1 MKRGG
6 ECTGNFQN
14 IHVTIKAIMFRKKY
28 KKLSIKLFSK
38 TVSGINQIL
47 VKTLGFLPLVSAVS
61 IKQDLDSAALLDYP
75 KKDIKMSVDS
85 RIELKRLRACSEE
98 PATVDW
104 IAKNRRPGDV
114 FYDIG
119 ASVGAYS
126 FIFFAEAKGDCAV
139 YAFEPN
145 PFTFSSLSKNILLN
159 GMEEKITAFN
169 LALSDKTGIAK
180 FFYSSLVPGI
190 ASSALE
196 HTGRQAELSSQG
208 FQRVL
213 TFTLDDLA
221 EKFGLKYPNMLK
233 IDVDGAES
241 NVIEGAKKILA
252 SNELRHILVEI
263 DERID
268 THTDTISK
276 IKNSG
281 FNFISK
287 SRARKSGKKVPVV
300 FNYIFSK

>member
-1 MKRGG
+1 M
-6 ECTGNFQN
+6 
-14 IHVTIKAIMFRKKY
+14 
-28 KKLSIKLFSK
+28 
-38 TVSGINQIL
+38 
-47 VKTLGFLPLVSAVS
+47 
-61 IKQDLDSAALLDYP
+61 
-75 KKDIKMSVDS
+75 
-85 RIELKRLRACSEE
+85 KRLRACGEE
-98 PATVDW
+98 PETVDW

-126 FIFFAEAKGDCAV
+126 FIFFAEAGGDCAV

-145 PFTFSSLSKNILLN
+145 PFTFLSLSKNILLN

-233 IDVDGAES
+233 I
-241 NVIEGAKKILA
+241 LA

>member
-1 MKRGG
+1 M
-6 ECTGNFQN
+6 TYIN
-14 IHVTIKAIMFRKKY
+14 IHVTIQVAMLKKKIKKNYIALFRQTIKIINYVTVKMLGVLPLFLRTNIKENLDSIAIM
-28 KKLSIKLFSK
+28 
-38 TVSGINQIL
+38 
-47 VKTLGFLPLVSAVS
+47 
-61 IKQDLDSAALLDYP
+61 DYP

-85 RIELKRLRACSEE
+85 RIELKRLRACGEE
-98 PATVDW
+98 PETVDW

-126 FIFFAEAKGDCAV
+126 FIFFAEAGGDCAV

-159 GMEEKITAFN
+159 GMEEKIT
-169 LALSDKTGIAK
+169 
-180 FFYSSLVPGI
+180 
-190 ASSALE
+190 
-196 HTGRQAELSSQG
+196 AELSSQG

>member
-1 MKRGG
+1 M
-6 ECTGNFQN
+6 TYIN
-14 IHVTIKAIMFRKKY
+14 IHVTIQVAMLKKKIKKNYIALFRQTIKIINYVTVKMLGVLPLFLRTNIKENLDSIAIM
-28 KKLSIKLFSK
+28 
-38 TVSGINQIL
+38 
-47 VKTLGFLPLVSAVS
+47 
-61 IKQDLDSAALLDYP
+61 DYP

-85 RIELKRLRACSEE
+85 RIELKRLRACGEE
-98 PATVDW
+98 PETVDW
-104 IAKNRRPGDV
+104 IAKNRRPGDG

-126 FIFFAEAKGDCAV
+126 FIFFAEAGGDCAV